1 MKRREFLSMTGM
13 IAAAGVASPML
24 TSCCEDS
31 KGNVNLK
38 NITRKYE
45 TDVLVVGGG
54 PAGVCAA
61 VAAAREGVS
70 VMVVETAGFLGGM
83 ATRSLVGPFM
93 TCFDADGEQMIIKGL
108 FEEVVDRMVAKGGA
122 IHPKDVRATT
132 PYSAWITAGHDH
144 CTPFEPECMKVVL
157 DEMVEEAGVKVLF
170 HTNFVEPILNDGRIT
185 GVVIANKAGMQIVNA
200 KVVIDCTGDGDVA
213 YRSGV
218 PCHFGNDKGKPQ
230 PSTAFFHINNVDYKK
245 LEADVEK
252 HLHEFRKVDG
262 VSYRALHWWVAEAEK
277 NGEWDIARKSVNI
290 YKCVKPDEWCVNCS
304 RIQNVDATDPESMT
318 KGEIE
323 GRKQIQQLMNFF
335 HKYVPGCENA
345 TLMASGSHLGIRESR
360 HIEGDY
366 ILTAEDLLS
375 AKMFED
381 SVFVTA
387 SAVDVHGSGGG
398 MKTQYTPLTA
408 GKWYGIPYR
417 SLLPKGVEGL
427 LVAGRCLSAT
437 SDAAG
442 AIRVMPPAMAMGQA
456 AGAAASLAVK
466 NSVTPRGV
474 DVPELLD
481 VLRRQKVFLGE

>member
-13 IAAAGVASPML
+13 IAAAGVASPVL
-24 TSCCEDS
+24 TSCCDSS
-31 KGNVNLK
+31 KGTVNTK
-38 NITRKYE
+38 NITKKYQ
-45 TDVLVVGGG
+45 TDVLICGGG

-61 VAAAREGVS
+61 VAAAREGVN
-70 VMVVETAGFLGGM
+70 VMIVETAGFLGGM

-93 TCFDADGEQMIIKGL
+93 TCFDSAGEQMIIRGL

-122 IHPKDVRATT
+122 LHPKDIRATT

-170 HTNFVEPILNDGRIT
+170 HSNFVEPILKGNKIT
-185 GVVIANKAGMQIVNA
+185 GAVISNKAGFQIVEA

-218 PCHFGNDKGKPQ
+218 PCHFGNENGKVQ
-230 PSTAFFHINNVDYKK
+230 PSTAFFHINNVDSEK
-245 LEADVEK
+245 LEADVQK

-262 VSYRALHWWVAEAEK
+262 VSYRALHWWVLKAID
-277 NGEWDIARKSVNI
+277 NGEWDIARRSVNI
-290 YKCVKPDEWCVNCS
+290 YKCVQPHEWVVNCS
-304 RIQNVDATDPESMT
+304 RIQNVDSTDPESMT
-318 KGEIE
+318 AGEIE

-345 TLMASGSHLGIRESR
+345 VLMASGSHLGIRESR

-366 ILTAEDLLS
+366 VLTAEDLLS

-381 SVFVTA
+381 NIFVTA
-387 SAVDVHGSGGG
+387 SAVDVHGSGG
-398 MKTQYTPLTA
+398 KTQYKPLTA

-417 SLLPKGVEGL
+417 TLLPKNVEGL

-437 SDAAG
+437 SEAAG
-442 AIRVMPPAMAMGQA
+442 AIRVMPPVMAMGQA
-456 AGAAASLAVK
+456 AVVAAALAVK
-466 NSVTPRGV
+466 NSSTPRTV
-474 DVPELLD
+474 DVTALQE
-481 VLRRQKVFLGE
+481 VLTKQKVFLG

>member
-1 MKRREFLSMTGM
+1 MKRREFLTMTGM
-13 IAAAGVASPML
+13 LAAAGVAAPVLS
-24 TSCCEDS
+24 SCCSES
-31 KGNVNLK
+31 GTKVNRK
-38 NITRKYE
+38 SITKTYD

-61 VAAAREGVS
+61 VAAAREGVK

-93 TCFDADGEQMIIKGL
+93 TCYDAAGEEMIIRGL

-144 CTPFEPECMKVVL
+144 CTPFEPEIMKVVL
-157 DEMVEEAGVKVLF
+157 DEMVEEAGIKVLF
-170 HTNFVEPILNDGRIT
+170 HTDFVEPVMKGNAIRGA
-185 GVVIANKAGMQIVNA
+185 VISNKAGFQLVNA
-200 KVVIDCTGDGDVA
+200 QVVVDCTGDGDVA
-213 YRSGV
+213 FRAGV
-218 PCHFGNDKGKPQ
+218 PCHFGNANGKPQ
-230 PSTAFFHINNVDYKK
+230 PSTMFFHINNVDYKK

-277 NGEWDIARKSVNI
+277 AGEWDIARKSVNI
-290 YKCVKPDEWCVNCS
+290 YKCVQPDEWAVNCS
-304 RIQNVDATDPESMT
+304 RISNVDATDPESITDAEM
-318 KGEIE
+318 I
-323 GRKQIQQLMNFF
+323 GRKQVQQLMHFF

-345 TLMASGSHLGIRESR
+345 TLMATGSHIGIRESR
-360 HIEGDY
+360 HVEGDY

-375 AKMFED
+375 ATVFED
-381 SVFVTA
+381 SVFLAA
-387 SAVDVHGSGGG
+387 SAVDVHGGGG
-398 MKTQYTPLTA
+398 AMKTQYTTLTA
-408 GKWYGIPYR
+408 GRWYGIPYR

-456 AGAAASLAVK
+456 AGTAAAIAVK
-466 NSVTPRGV
+466 GSVTPRGV
-474 DVPELLD
+474 DVPTLVNTLKNN
-481 VLRRQKVFLGE
+481 KVFLG